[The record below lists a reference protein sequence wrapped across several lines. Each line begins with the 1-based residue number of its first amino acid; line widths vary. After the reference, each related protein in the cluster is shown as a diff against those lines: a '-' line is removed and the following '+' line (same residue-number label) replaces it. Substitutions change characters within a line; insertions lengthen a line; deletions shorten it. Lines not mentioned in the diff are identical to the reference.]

1 MWSLGHV
8 CVCAEEGEIIFGRLE
23 SNVEGEIAI
32 KGLRVDPS
40 NYKNQSLFTSNE
52 LQILSALYYFLN

>member
-1 MWSLGHV
+1 M
-8 CVCAEEGEIIFGRLE
+8 CAREVEIIFGRLE

-32 KGLRVDPS
+32 KGLGVFNQDPS